1 MEKVLIVDFGSQY
14 THLIARR
21 TREMHVYSE
30 VVSCLELHKYSK
42 EGVKA
47 IILSGGPHSVYD
59 KEAPHIELKTLMTF
73 NVPILGICYGLQEI
87 AYHYDSKA
95 VERSDKRE
103 YGYAEI
109 KKLDNPL
116 FKGLPESFKVWMS
129 HSDHIR
135 ELPKEFEL
143 IASSENTKNSAIY
156 SKELNLYGLQWHPE
170 VTHSDFG
177 VLILENFVLQISNL
191 KGNWTMDKFMKF
203 EMEKL
208 KNIDAHVI
216 GAVSGGVDSTVA
228 AVLMSQAI
236 GDRFHPVFVDN
247 GLLRKNEVEQVK
259 VVFEHANIRLHV
271 IDAKKEFLDL
281 LINVS
286 DPEQKRKI
294 IGNQFIRVFE
304 KEAEKISKAVV
315 STNSKVEY
323 LLQGT
328 LYPDVI
334 ESISYKGPSVT
345 IKSHHNVGGL
355 LKDMK
360 LKLVEPLRELFKGK
374 SVFKILFTFVL
385 QSPMCPW

>member
-1 MEKVLIVDFGSQY
+1 MGVMQMEKVLIVDFGSQY

-42 EGVKA
+42 DGVNS

-87 AYHYDSKA
+87 AYHFNSSC
-95 VERSDKRE
+95 VERSNRRE
-103 YGYAEI
+103 YGYASI
-109 KKLDNPL
+109 NKSDNPL
-116 FKGLPESFKVWMS
+116 FQGLPDNFKVWMS
-129 HSDHIR
+129 HSDHIHD
-135 ELPKEFEL
+135 LPMEFST
-143 IASSENTKNSAIY
+143 IASSANTHHSAIY

-170 VTHSDFG
+170 VTHTDYG
-177 VLILENFVLQISNL
+177 VEILENFVLKICNL
-191 KGNWTMDKFMKF
+191 KGNWTMDKFMHF
-203 EMEKL
+203 ELEKL
-208 KNIDAHVI
+208 KNIESHVI

-228 AVLMSQAI
+228 AVLISKAL
-236 GDRFHPVFVDN
+236 GSKFHPVFVDN
-247 GLLRKNEVEQVK
+247 GLLRLNELEQVK
-259 VVFEHANIRLHV
+259 LVFEHANIRLNV
-271 IDAKKEFLDL
+271 IDAKREFLDL
-281 LINVS
+281 LQNVT
-286 DPEQKRKI
+286 DPERKRKI

-304 KEAEKISKAVV
+304 REAEKINESLKSK
-315 STNSKVEY
+315 NGKVEY

-334 ESISYKGPSVT
+334 ESVSYKGPSVT

-360 LKLVEPLRELFKGK
+360 LKLLEPLRELFKGK
-374 SVFKILFTFVL
+374 FSLKMI
-385 QSPMCPW
+385 